1 MRYPDVYS
9 RSVAEP
15 EQFWAERADD
25 IPWYSSPK
33 NTLSTDANGVARW
46 FADGKLN
53 TCYCAVDYHVQQG
66 RGDQTAVIYD
76 SPVTD
81 SVSRYSY
88 AELMAWTARVAG
100 GLGG

>member
-53 TCYCAVDYHVQQG
+53 TCY
-66 RGDQTAVIYD
+66 
-76 SPVTD
+76 
-81 SVSRYSY
+81 
-88 AELMAWTARVAG
+88 
-100 GLGG
+100 